1 MRIYQLVDGDKTY
14 HFFRTKAEAKKAK
27 AALTTIYRDLDADE
41 KAQKLEVLKDQPT
54 EVEVPT
60 NKDKL
65 LVWLFEHTKK
75 VRVCSCS
82 SPCSSPCSPPLPP
95 PCQAKTPA
103 E

>member
-65 LVWLFEHTKK
+65 LVWLYEHTKK
-75 VRVCSCS
+75 VRVCDTH
-82 SPCSSPCSPPLPP
+82 
-95 PCQAKTPA
+95 CQAKTPA

>member
-75 VRVCSCS
+75 VRVCDT
-82 SPCSSPCSPPLPP
+82 
-95 PCQAKTPA
+95 PCQAKKPA